1 MRFTRVR
8 LVMATAIVLGLATAA
23 AVVASGASDFGLKQE
38 HRLNAQ
44 ANQLFGGIGKPLGA
58 TAAQASGTEGAGLGG
73 RAGLSHPAR
82 SQHPHHLDTSRRPI
96 RHRPSP

>member
-23 AVVASGASDFGLKQE
+23 AVVASGATDFGLKQE

-58 TAAQASGTEGAGLGG
+58 TAAQASGTEGAASVKLASDVSQGQGGGGGG
-73 RAGLSHPAR
+73 RGGGEP
-82 SQHPHHLDTSRRPI
+82 
-96 RHRPSP
+96 